1 MATLK
6 DVAALAGVTVT
17 TVSRVLNNRGYISE
31 QTRGK
36 VYDAMK
42 ELHYQ
47 PNELARSLTK
57 RRTNII
63 GVIVPSIAHPYFSK
77 VADTLE
83 RCAAAN
89 GYKILLCNSN
99 HQREKEIEYLAM
111 LESNKVAGIVLCSRA
126 ADIEEHLRRDLPL
139 VAYERGVSSQVSSVS
154 CDNYQGGELASERLV
169 ASGCRHLLHIGGSAG
184 VHMPADQRCE
194 AFSAVC
200 KRHGVEGRVF
210 HTQEAQFQAMDYAA
224 FIRKL
229 LEENPQTDGVFAS
242 SDVIAAQVLQAC
254 AALGRRVPEDVQ
266 VIGFDDVELASL
278 TFPRIT
284 TIRQPIKEMC
294 TFAIDNIVQQLEK
307 GGPIA
312 KTVFSVSLVERETT
326 RRMRNEG
333 V

>member
-47 PNELARSLTK
+47 PNEMARSLTK
-57 RRTNII
+57 RHTNMI
-63 GVIVPSIAHPYFSK
+63 GVIVPSIAHPYFSAV
-77 VADTLE
+77 VAALE
-83 RCAAAN
+83 CSAAAN
-89 GYKILLCNSN
+89 GYKILLCSSN

-111 LESNKVAGIVLCSRA
+111 LESNKVAGIVLCSRT
-126 ADIEEHLRRDLPL
+126 ADIEEQLRRELPL
-139 VAYERGVSSQVSSVS
+139 VAYERGMSNRVSSVS
-154 CDNYQGGELASERLV
+154 CDNFQGGELATEHLV
-169 ASGCRHLLHIGGSAG
+169 ACGCRHLLHIGGSAG

-194 AFSAVC
+194 AFAAVC
-200 KRHGVEGRVF
+200 RRCGVDGRVF
-210 HTQEAQFQAMDYAA
+210 YTQEAQFLSMDYAA

-254 AALGRRVPEDVQ
+254 AALGRRVPEDMQIV
-266 VIGFDDVELASL
+266 GFDDVEVASL
-278 TFPRIT
+278 TVPRIT

-294 TFAIDNIVQQLEK
+294 AFAIDNIVQQLEK
-307 GGPIA
+307 GGSIA
-312 KTVFSVSLVERETT
+312 KTVFAVSLIERETT
-326 RRMRNEG
+326 RRTRAEG